1 MERNMYASVSHKNDI
16 MNQSDINYTI
26 ELLNDAI
33 VDKDW
38 DKVEETRELLREFL
52 DGNET
57 LMEE

>member
-1 MERNMYASVSHKNDI
+1 